1 MEINEK
7 NVINI
12 SFVYE
17 PNYVTNLSSSL
28 KSITA

>member
-12 SFVYE
+12 LFVYE
-17 PNYVTNLSSSL
+17 FNYVIYLSSSL
-28 KSITA
+28 KSIIV